1 MQLCLQISIFCDQS
15 PNTVARV
22 TWHWARQQT
31 AGNKGFLKKKTKVYH
46 IKVNSDF
53 KMFSDILMP
62 ILPLCVLVPHILLDE
77 VMSIFVAVLL
87 HVAGEIYFNI
97 EQCNTAGSYSSVP

>member
-1 MQLCLQISIFCDQS
+1 
-15 PNTVARV
+15 
-22 TWHWARQQT
+22 
-31 AGNKGFLKKKTKVYH
+31 
-46 IKVNSDF
+46 
-53 KMFSDILMP
+53 MFSDILMP

>member
-1 MQLCLQISIFCDQS
+1 
-15 PNTVARV
+15 
-22 TWHWARQQT
+22 
-31 AGNKGFLKKKTKVYH
+31 
-46 IKVNSDF
+46 
-53 KMFSDILMP
+53 MFSDILMP

-97 EQCNTAGSYSSVP
+97 